1 MTDNTTIA
9 CSKATKDDI
18 DALVDGKNYD
28 VKLQKLI
35 DGYSPGEES
44 TDDARIREIARE
56 EIREAV
62 VLEALE

>member
-1 MTDNTTIA
+1 MSDNTTIA
-9 CSKATKDDI
+9 CSKATKNDI

-35 DGYSPGEES
+35 DGYSGGPES
-44 TDDARIREIARE
+44 VDDDRIRELARE
-56 EIREAV
+56 EIRDAV